1 MAKTTEP
8 EHLVFEVDSVWDH
21 QTGGKITATKSG
33 YELQFDTPSEWGG
46 NNQALCPDEIFL
58 SSVAGCITTTFVYF
72 CKKMKFAPLD
82 FSLKVTGD
90 VDFQSNIGA
99 YRLTKVNISAN
110 LVTEEGKERIGE
122 KCFEFAKDFC
132 HVTKSIDTCIPM
144 EVNLNMQT
152 KAI

>member
-8 EHLVFEVDSVWDH
+8 EHLVFEVNSTWDGE
-21 QTGGKITATKSG
+21 TGGKITAKHG
-33 YELQFDTPSEWGG
+33 YELSFDMPTEWGG
-46 NNQALCPDEIFL
+46 QSRSLCPDEIFL

-72 CKKMKFAPLD
+72 CKKMKFTPLE

-90 VDFQSNIGA
+90 VDFQPKIGA
-99 YRLTKVNISAN
+99 YRLTNINISGN

-122 KCFEFAKDFC
+122 KCFEFATEFC
-132 HVTKSIDTCIPM
+132 HVTKSIDTCIPINA
-144 EVNLNMQT
+144 NLETRT